1 MKKNKLLNFLL
12 ILAIIMFVS
21 CKSESQ
27 NNTVACTMEFRTVTI
42 NVQGDTLDHFYTIRV
57 TSGDTIR
64 LNSGNTFGANTYPV
78 LDDSYQSNI
87 ANRTEQFRFVGLK
100 NNAIIVDELFTIKAD
115 QCHISYVSGN
125 QTVIF

>member
-27 NNTVACTMEFRTVTI
+27 NNTVACTMEFRAVTI

>member
-64 LNSGNTFGANTYPV
+64 LNSGNTFGSNTYPV

>member
-1 MKKNKLLNFLL
+1 MKKIKILNFLL

-27 NNTVACTMEFRTVTI
+27 NNSVVCTMEFRTITI
-42 NVQGDTLDHFYTIRV
+42 NVQGDTLDHFYTIKV

-64 LNSGNTFGANTYPV
+64 LNSGNTFGSNTYPV

-115 QCHISYVSGN
+115 LCHIEYVNGN
-125 QTVIF
+125 QIIYF

>member
-1 MKKNKLLNFLL
+1 ML
-12 ILAIIMFVS
+12 VS

-42 NVQGDTLDHFYTIRV
+42 NVQGDTLDQFYTIRI

-64 LNSGNTFGANTYPV
+64 LNSGNTFGVNTYPV
-78 LDDSYQSNI
+78 LDDTYQINI

-100 NNAIIVDELFTIKAD
+100 NNAVIVDELFTIKAD
-115 QCHISYVSGN
+115 QCHIDYVSGN
-125 QTVIF
+125 QYVTL

>member
-1 MKKNKLLNFLL
+1 MKKNKTLNFLL

-27 NNTVACTMEFRTVTI
+27 NNTVTCTMEFRTVTI

-87 ANRTEQFRFVGLK
+87 VNRTEQFRFVGLK
-100 NNAIIVDELFTIKAD
+100 NNAVLVDELFTIKAD

-125 QTVIF
+125 QTVIL

>member
-42 NVQGDTLDHFYTIRV
+42 NVQGDTLNHFYTIRV

>member
-42 NVQGDTLDHFYTIRV
+42 NVQGDTLNHFYTIRV

-100 NNAIIVDELFTIKAD
+100 NNAVLVDELFTIKAD